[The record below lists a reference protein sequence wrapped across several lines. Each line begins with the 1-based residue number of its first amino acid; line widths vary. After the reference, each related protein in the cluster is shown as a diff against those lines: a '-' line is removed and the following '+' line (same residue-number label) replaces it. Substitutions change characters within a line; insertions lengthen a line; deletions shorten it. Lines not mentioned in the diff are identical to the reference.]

1 MVSRWKGLLVLPFF
15 EQKTLTILVLYPT
28 VLAGRSVEPYHET
41 LMAKIP
47 INYLIQE
54 AQKNQDLYGGLFS
67 SLLR

>member
-1 MVSRWKGLLVLPFF
+1 MKSVFVSVLS
-15 EQKTLTILVLYPT
+15 
-28 VLAGRSVEPYHET
+28 GRSVEPYPET